1 MGKHKELSGLIRKCL
16 SPKSALSSRHWVL
29 VRLRVRESCGPGRA
43 SDSAC
48 IFFQL
53 GSEGSSADSSSKGPG
68 MRTGMVWCQD
78 LSQVSKLLAVNFLRC
93 TQKKEEIF
101 LTVSI

>member
-1 MGKHKELSGLIRKCL
+1 MGKDKELSGLIRKCL
-16 SPKSALSSRHWVL
+16 SPKSALPSRHWVL
-29 VRLRVRESCGPGRA
+29 VRLRVRESCGPGRS

-53 GSEGSSADSSSKGPG
+53 GSEGSSADSSSMGPG

-78 LSQVSKLLAVNFLRC
+78 LSQVSKLLAVNSFQVHRRR
-93 TQKKEEIF
+93 KGF
-101 LTVSI
+101 F